1 MGRNLPQGFRFMLV
15 FKYGQNTSQPCE
27 AAVISGGSAQPN
39 GDEGASQRTRPVA
52 RAGNPSLAP
61 AHALAQRLNKTI
73 VLVGLMGAGKSC
85 VGKRLAA
92 CLGLPFVDADREIE
106 AAAGGCSISDI
117 FAIHGEKVFRDGER
131 RVIQRLLGNPMH
143 VLATGGGA
151 FMDVSTRALVK
162 EKTLSIWLKAE
173 LDQLLKRIGRRNDRP
188 LLQNVDP
195 RAKLAALIDERYPVY
210 AEADVTV
217 ESADG
222 PPDVTVQRVL
232 RAIEAELSGSSL
244 GGSGGTTQP

>member
-1 MGRNLPQGFRFMLV
+1 MLV

-27 AAVISGGSAQPN
+27 VAVIPGGSAQPSD
-39 GDEGASQRTRPVA
+39 DEGASQRTHAAA
-52 RAGNPSLAP
+52 RAKSPSQAP
-61 AHALAQRLNKTI
+61 AQAVAQRLNKTI

-92 CLGLPFVDADREIE
+92 CLGLPFLDADREIE

-151 FMDVSTRALVK
+151 FMDASTRALVK
-162 EKTLSIWLKAE
+162 DKALSIWLKAD
-173 LDQLLKRIGRRNDRP
+173 LDQLLKRIGRRGDRP

-195 RAKLAALIDERYPVY
+195 RAKLEELIQLRHPVY
-210 AEADVTV
+210 AEADLTV

-232 RAIEAELSGSSL
+232 RAIEAELN
-244 GGSGGTTQP
+244 GTSQP

>member
-1 MGRNLPQGFRFMLV
+1 MLV
-15 FKYGQNTSQPCE
+15 FKYGQNTSQPGE
-27 AAVISGGSAQPN
+27 DAVIPDGSAQPS
-39 GDEGASQRTRPVA
+39 DDDGASPRPHA
-52 RAGNPSLAP
+52 RAKSTGAP
-61 AHALAQRLNKTI
+61 AQALAQRLNKTI

-92 CLGLPFVDADREIE
+92 CLGLPFVDGEIE

-151 FMDVSTRALVK
+151 FIDPSTRALVK
-162 EKTLSIWLKAE
+162 DKALSVWLKAE

-195 RAKLAALIDERYPVY
+195 RAKLAELIDLRYPVY
-210 AEADVTV
+210 AEADLTV

-232 RAIEAELSGSSL
+232 RAIEVELAGESSG
-244 GGSGGTTQP
+244 TKQP

>member
-1 MGRNLPQGFRFMLV
+1 MLV
-15 FKYGQNTSQPCE
+15 FKYGQNTSHPCE
-27 AAVISGGSAQPN
+27 AAVIPGGSAQPSD
-39 GDEGASQRTRPVA
+39 DEGAQQRPRP
-52 RAGNPSLAP
+52 RASGQSRAP
-61 AHALAQRLNKTI
+61 AHALAKRLNKTI

-106 AAAGGCSISDI
+106 AAAGGCSIPDI

-151 FMDVSTRALVK
+151 FMDPATRALVK
-162 EKTLSIWLKAE
+162 DKTLSIWLKAE

-188 LLQNVDP
+188 LLHNVDP
-195 RAKLAALIDERYPVY
+195 RAKLAELIAERYPVY
-210 AEADVTV
+210 AEADLTV

-232 RAIEAELSGSSL
+232 RAIEAELGGASL
-244 GGSGGTTQP
+244 GSSGGTTQP

>member
-1 MGRNLPQGFRFMLV
+1 
-15 FKYGQNTSQPCE
+15 
-27 AAVISGGSAQPN
+27 VIPGGSAQPK
-39 GDEGASQRTRPVA
+39 DDDGASQRPRPNG
-52 RAGNPSLAP
+52 RGKGKLQAP
-61 AHALAQRLNKTI
+61 AQGLAQRLNKTI

-131 RVIQRLLGNPMH
+131 RVIQRLLGNPVH

-151 FMDVSTRALVK
+151 FMDPATRALVK
-162 EKTLSIWLKAE
+162 DKTLSIWLKAD
-173 LDQLLKRIGRRNDRP
+173 LDQLLRRIGRRNDRP

-195 RAKLAALIDERYPVY
+195 REKLAELIAVRHPVY
-210 AEADVTV
+210 AEADLTV

-222 PPDVTVQRVL
+222 PPDMTVQRVL
-232 RAIEAELSGSSL
+232 HALEAELNRTGAKDA
-244 GGSGGTTQP
+244 GGPGGAVQS

>member
-1 MGRNLPQGFRFMLV
+1 MLV
-15 FKYGQNTSQPCE
+15 CKYGQNTSHPRE
-27 AAVISGGSAQPN
+27 AAVNSGGSPQVTDDESVEHHPAQAN
-39 GDEGASQRTRPVA
+39 
-52 RAGNPSLAP
+52 AGVRGQPRGVSAQ
-61 AHALAQRLNKTI
+61 ALARQLDKTI

-131 RVIQRLLGNPMH
+131 RVIQRLLGNPVH

-151 FMDVSTRALVK
+151 FMDASTRALIKDKAISV
-162 EKTLSIWLKAE
+162 WLKAE

-195 RAKLAALIDERYPVY
+195 RAKLAELIDLRYPVY
-210 AEADVTV
+210 AEADLTV
-217 ESADG
+217 DSADG

-232 RAIEAELSGSSL
+232 RAIEVELAGESG
-244 GGSGGTTQP
+244 TKQP

>member
-1 MGRNLPQGFRFMLV
+1 VNP
-15 FKYGQNTSQPCE
+15 
-27 AAVISGGSAQPN
+27 GGSAQPSDD
-39 GDEGASQRTRPVA
+39 DEASRHPRPLA
-52 RAGNPSLAP
+52 RMKGQPP
-61 AHALAQRLNKTI
+61 ALALAQRLNKTI

-151 FMDVSTRALVK
+151 FMDPSTRALIK
-162 EKTLSIWLKAE
+162 ERALSVWLKAE
-173 LDQLLKRIGRRNDRP
+173 LDQLLRRIGRRNDRP

-195 RAKLAALIDERYPVY
+195 RAKLAELIDLRHPVY
-210 AEADVTV
+210 GEADLTV
-217 ESADG
+217 DSADG

-232 RAIEAELSGSSL
+232 RAIETGL
-244 GGSGGTTQP
+244 SGGTIQP